1 MKKNLSLRIICIG
14 LLILI
19 VAGLFL
25 PFVNYDYTSSSL
37 FDMSELLFYVPYI
50 IIGLVVLSIL
60 VLLLNKKVE
69 FSLLFLGFILA
80 FVYLY
85 TMTYKDFFEYL
96 SYGYYFFSIGS
107 LVSFI
112 VLFILVVKNSS
123 NTSLTVVQEVA
134 KVENVQEKQEEV
146 INSEPSQLA

>member
-37 FDMSELLFYVPYI
+37 FDMSESLFYVPYI

-60 VLLLNKKVE
+60 VLLLDKKVE
-69 FSLLFLGFILA
+69 FSLLFLGFIS
-80 FVYLY
+80 
-85 TMTYKDFFEYL
+85 FFL
-96 SYGYYFFSIGS
+96 
-107 LVSFI
+107 
-112 VLFILVVKNSS
+112 
-123 NTSLTVVQEVA
+123 TSLHPYSSPFT
-134 KVENVQEKQEEV
+134 
-146 INSEPSQLA
+146 